1 MKQLTH
7 LAGRFIGVPLA
18 IHPPKLEV
26 IIKAIGPRLGI
37 DAQRIPHSEAPAVFA
52 ETYNS
57 AGEDSPDYQ
66 VVDEIA
72 IIAVSGVLLKRQT
85 ALSAWSGVSSYQG
98 IQSQVAAAVD
108 DANVQAILLDI
119 DSPGGET
126 NGCFDLSDY
135 IYSVRRAKPIYA
147 VANDIALSAA
157 YAIASA
163 ASKIYVTRTGA
174 VGSVGVYAL
183 HAEQSGFDKALGV
196 KYTYIHHGDKKVDGN
211 PHEPL
216 SDGATADIQAEVDRQ
231 SKIFV
236 DTVARN
242 RGVGA
247 GRIQATEAG
256 LLWGG
261 NAIPLFADEEGTAED
276 ALNALR
282 SVISVFTHEGDGAKM
297 GNASPARPQ
306 SATTG
311 VREIRGNARAEEREL
326 NMITPRTNTST
337 EAAVMRQLETEAK
350 ALALR
355 SQGTVTSGLYA
366 PSERRGMTKEQ
377 AMART
382 LEDNPESYEVFRK
395 AHNAA
400 PVLRALRDAGIEL
413 GG

>member
-1 MKQLTH
+1 M
-7 LAGRFIGVPLA
+7 
-18 IHPPKLEV
+18 
-26 IIKAIGPRLGI
+26 
-37 DAQRIPHSEAPAVFA
+37 
-52 ETYNS
+52 N
-57 AGEDSPDYQ
+57 
-66 VVDEIA
+66 
-72 IIAVSGVLLKRQT
+72 
-85 ALSAWSGVSSYQG
+85 
-98 IQSQVAAAVD
+98 

-147 VANDIALSAA
+147 VADDIALSAA

-196 KYTYIHHGDKKVDGN
+196 KYTYIHHGAKKVDGN

-216 SDGATADIQAEVDRQ
+216 SEGATAEIQAEVDRQ

-247 GRIQATEAG
+247 GRIEATDAG

-261 NAIPLFADEEGTAED
+261 NAIPLFADEEGGLDD
-276 ALNALR
+276 AMDVLR
-282 SVISVFTHEGDGAKM
+282 AMIASVKPEGDRVNKSAGRA
-297 GNASPARPQ
+297 PA
-306 SATTG
+306 AAG
-311 VREIRGNARAEEREL
+311 IRNTSGDARTEEREL
-326 NMITPRTNTST
+326 TMITPRTNLTT
-337 EAAVMRQLETEAK
+337 EAAVMKQLETEAS
-350 ALALR
+350 AAVLR
-355 SQGTVTSGLYA
+355 SRGTVTSALYV
-366 PSERRGMTKEQ
+366 PGETRGITKEQ

-382 LEDNPESYEVFRK
+382 LEDNPDVYETYRR

-400 PVLRALRDAGIEL
+400 PVLRALRDAGIQV
-413 GG
+413 GR